1 MSHRLSA
8 PDWARLLLLS
18 TVWGCTFFLVAVAQR
33 DLPPLTLVA
42 LRVAIAAAALHIWLA
57 ATRTRLPGDPRGL
70 GRFLVMGCLNNLLPF
85 ALIFWAQTHI
95 ASGLAAILNAST
107 PIFAMT
113 LAHLLTRDDR
123 LSPARTAGV
132 LTGFAGVAVMVG
144 LEALEGL
151 SAGFAGQLAVLG
163 AALSYACAGLY
174 GRRLRGLAPE
184 VAACGQLTFSSLLAV
199 PLALAIDRPWN
210 LPPPDAATVASVLAL
225 GLLGTALGYAVYFR
239 ILANAGAVNL
249 LLVTLLMPAVAV
261 LLGAGVLGES
271 LAPRQ
276 LAGMAL
282 IALGLAVVDGRLWAA
297 LRRAAAGRTA
307 PQPGLTSDSG

>member
-1 MSHRLSA
+1 MSQRLSA
-8 PDWARLLLLS
+8 TDWSRLLFLS
-18 TVWGCTFFLVAVAQR
+18 AVWGCTFFFVAVAGR
-33 DLPPLTLVA
+33 DLPPMTLVA
-42 LRVAIAAAALHIWLA
+42 LRVGLAAAVLYLWLIL
-57 ATRTRLPGDPRGL
+57 TGTRLPSHPRKL
-70 GRFLVMGCLNNLLPF
+70 GQFLVMGFFNNLLPF
-85 ALIFWAQTHI
+85 TLIFWAQTHI

-123 LSPARTAGV
+123 LSPARAVGV

-151 SAGFAGQLAVLG
+151 SAGLLGQVAVLG

-174 GRRLRGLAPE
+174 GRRFRGLGPA

-199 PLALAIDRPWN
+199 PLALVIDRPWN
-210 LPPPDAATVASVLAL
+210 LPAPDAATVASVLAL

-239 ILANAGAVNL
+239 ILASAGAVNL
-249 LLVTLLMPAVAV
+249 LLVTLLLPAVAV
-261 LLGAGVLGES
+261 LLGAGLLGET

-276 LAGMAL
+276 VAGMAL

-297 LRRAAAGRTA
+297 LRRATAARTA
-307 PQPGLTSDSG
+307 PQPGLISDSG

>member
-1 MSHRLSA
+1 MSA
-8 PDWARLLLLS
+8 QDWARLLLLS
-18 TVWGCTFFLVAVAQR
+18 GLWGCTFFLVAVAGR
-33 DLPPLTLVA
+33 DLPPMTLVA
-42 LRVAIAAAALHIWLA
+42 LRVGLAAAVLYPWLML
-57 ATRTRLPGDPRGL
+57 TGTRLPSRPRKL
-70 GRFLVMGCLNNLLPF
+70 GQFLVMGFLNNLLPF

-123 LSPARTAGV
+123 LSPARAAGV
-132 LTGFAGVAVMVG
+132 LTGFVGVAVMVG

-151 SAGFAGQLAVLG
+151 SAGLLGQVAVLG

-174 GRRLRGLAPE
+174 GRRLRGLVPAA
-184 VAACGQLTFSSLLAV
+184 AACGQLTFSSLLAV
-199 PLALAIDRPWN
+199 PLALAIDQPWN
-210 LPPPDAATVASVLAL
+210 LPAPDAATVASVLAL

-239 ILANAGAVNL
+239 VLASAGAVNL
-249 LLVTLLMPAVAV
+249 LLVTLLLPAVAV
-261 LLGAGVLGES
+261 LLGAGVLGET

-276 LAGMAL
+276 AAGMAL

-297 LRRAAAGRTA
+297 LRRAAAARTA